1 MDEEW
6 EKTWRLTER
15 TYSVHF
21 KMANPIYDAV
31 LRVLE
36 SGVHLNLS
44 GYLRALIEKDIEERG
59 IELKPMKAFGEKEV
73 GDVSRDSKIV
83 ETGVISTRVPALM
96 IERINGLSDSGFYR
110 GVSDYLRDVVKK
122 DLESRNI
129 EPRRIKAGVNEEPE
143 KKWRQSE
150 TATVSTQVPMPMMED
165 IDRLLASG
173 LYFRVSDYLLALIR
187 KDLEVRA

>member
-21 KMANPIYDAV
+21 KMATPIYDAV
-31 LRVLE
+31 LRILE
-36 SGVHLNLS
+36 SGNHLNLS
-44 GYLRALIEKDIEERG
+44 EYLRALIEKDIEERG
-59 IELKPMKAFGEKEV
+59 IELKPMKAFDKKEV

-96 IERINGLSDSGFYR
+96 IEMINGLSDSGFYR

-129 EPRRIKAGVNEEPE
+129 EPRLIKAGVNEEPE
-143 KKWRQSE
+143 KKWRPSE
-150 TATVSTQVPMPMMED
+150 TATVST
-165 IDRLLASG
+165 
-173 LYFRVSDYLLALIR
+173 
-187 KDLEVRA
+187 